1 MSSPKEKENL
11 KERENLKTVIERY
24 EKVIE
29 KLEIQRIKKNKKTK
43 GTRNKKKELEELE
56 IEIINETIANIP
68 KEILL
73 TYF

>member
-29 KLEIQRIKKNKKTK
+29 KLEIQRINKMKK
-43 GTRNKKKELEELE
+43 
-56 IEIINETIANIP
+56 INTFFSSFSA
-68 KEILL
+68 
-73 TYF
+73 TVV